1 MVFTFYEAAVLF
13 FVYSFLAWLAETSVA
28 TIKEKDFRNRGFASG
43 PFCFIYG
50 FTGVLLSVFFQELK
64 NDAFFLFLGSMVV
77 ATVVEWFAGKWLERV
92 KQKKWWDYSGRKWNF
107 DGYICLQYSVL
118 WGLLG
123 FLAVRYV
130 NGFILDLYRVLPEM
144 FGKMAVWG
152 LLAVGALDVA
162 GSLLS
167 MYHVE
172 ERLPRVFGWNRKMQK
187 WTFRFA
193 AKVSMHI
200 EERIG
205 RAYPSTSQEETAEG
219 ESDTEKCSFA
229 QLFWLF
235 LVGAFLG
242 DVVETIFCRVTAG
255 VWMSRSSLVWG
266 HFSIVW
272 GLAIAL
278 VTALLYKDRDKQEH
292 HIFLAGTFLG
302 GAYEYICSV
311 FTEIFF
317 GKVFWDYSEMPFN
330 LGGRINLLYCFFW
343 GIAAVVWMKGLY
355 PKISQLVELIR
366 RKTGRVL
373 TFILMIFMVLDICI
387 SVLALVRYDSRAAG
401 RPAVHNWEQAM
412 DGWFG
417 DAKMEKIYPNAIQQ

>member
-1 MVFTFYEAAVLF
+1 
-13 FVYSFLAWLAETSVA
+13 
-28 TIKEKDFRNRGFASG
+28 
-43 PFCFIYG
+43 
-50 FTGVLLSVFFQELK
+50 
-64 NDAFFLFLGSMVV
+64 
-77 ATVVEWFAGKWLERV
+77 
-92 KQKKWWDYSGRKWNF
+92 
-107 DGYICLQYSVL
+107 
-118 WGLLG
+118 
-123 FLAVRYV
+123 
-130 NGFILDLYRVLPEM
+130 
-144 FGKMAVWG
+144 
-152 LLAVGALDVA
+152 
-162 GSLLS
+162 
-167 MYHVE
+167 
-172 ERLPRVFGWNRKMQK
+172 
-187 WTFRFA
+187 
-193 AKVSMHI
+193 
-200 EERIG
+200 
-205 RAYPSTSQEETAEG
+205 
-219 ESDTEKCSFA
+219 
-229 QLFWLF
+229 
-235 LVGAFLG
+235 
-242 DVVETIFCRVTAG
+242 
-255 VWMSRSSLVWG
+255 MSRSSLVWG

-373 TFILMIFMVLDICI
+373 TFILMIFMALDICV

-401 RPAVHNWEQAM
+401 RPAVHKWEQAM